1 MFSTYTMNYKG
12 EKDMAK
18 RIGYSL
24 LTFLIM
30 LIAIMLVSFSHAT
43 IASAAQAGATPKIYC
58 TYTDENGV
66 DVDGNKLTAGT
77 YEINFVAEGFE
88 KLSVVQLTA
97 TVSEGAAVNSID
109 SLLSDTS
116 SDLAS
121 MGTVNSD
128 GNLVFGFVPDTD
140 NNGMSVSGAVTLAT
154 VKMTFDSAC
163 DAANYIS
170 VSSNPNLTFVS
181 TDYSIEN
188 NDEYALVDTFDGYN
202 GALTLMKC
210 DVTPIISESACSIS
224 GKIVMAN
231 DILGSCSEFGVRGI
245 TVNVKNNDDIIASDV
260 TGDDGTYTL
269 SLPTG
274 EYSMTI
280 SGPTTVDRTVTLV
293 VSEDKVV
300 DPVGVIITDY
310 NHDGFVNG
318 VDLGNY
324 LVYHNKTDSDI
335 PEEMR
340 DLKVYFDLSN
350 DGFVNGVDLGI
361 YLNFHNKYA
370 NYDNVTLK

>member
-1 MFSTYTMNYKG
+1 
-12 EKDMAK
+12 MAK

-30 LIAIMLVSFSHAT
+30 LISIMLVSFSHAT

-77 YEINFVAEGFE
+77 YEINFVAEGFK

-140 NNGMSVSGAVTLAT
+140 NNGMSVSDAVTLAT

-188 NDEYALVDTFDGYN
+188 NEEYALVDTFDGYN

-210 DVTPIISESACSIS
+210 DVTPVISESACSIS

-231 DILGSCSEFGVRGI
+231 DILGSCSDVGVRGI
-245 TVNVKNNDDIIASDV
+245 TVNVKNNDNIIASDV

-335 PEEMR
+335 PEEMK

-370 NYDNVTLK
+370 NYDDVTLK

>member
-1 MFSTYTMNYKG
+1 
-12 EKDMAK
+12 MAK

-43 IASAAQAGATPKIYC
+43 IASAAQAEATPKIYC
-58 TYTDENGV
+58 TYTDESGD

-181 TDYSIEN
+181 TDYSLEN
-188 NDEYALVDTFDGYN
+188 NDEYALVDTFEGYN
-202 GALTLMKC
+202 GALTLMEC
-210 DVTPIISESACSIS
+210 DVTPS
-224 GKIVMAN
+224 MP
-231 DILGSCSEFGVRGI
+231 
-245 TVNVKNNDDIIASDV
+245 V
-260 TGDDGTYTL
+260 TGHSVSANLVVMTDSAGNTDNVPVYGEYTVDVYSDEARTNLVTSVKSQNVVRDENKFNTFVIDGLADGTY
-269 SLPTG
+269 
-274 EYSMTI
+274 YATI
-280 SGPTTVDRTVTLV
+280 SSDYAITRDDITIIVNGADISGQYIPIIACDYEHNRVIDAMDAV
-293 VSEDKVV
+293 VVYQQAASGGALYCDIDGNNVV
-300 DPVGVIITDY
+300 DAMDAVILYSIAANSLNYKSIT
-310 NHDGFVNG
+310 
-318 VDLGNY
+318 
-324 LVYHNKTDSDI
+324 I
-335 PEEMR
+335 E
-340 DLKVYFDLSN
+340 
-350 DGFVNGVDLGI
+350 
-361 YLNFHNKYA
+361 
-370 NYDNVTLK
+370 

>member
-1 MFSTYTMNYKG
+1 
-12 EKDMAK
+12 MAK

-210 DVTPIISESACSIS
+210 DVTPSMSSGHSVSANLVVMTDSTGNTNNVPVYGEYTVDVYSDEARTNLVTSVKSVMTSYESDKANMFVIDNLEDGIYYLSIS
-224 GKIVMAN
+224 FDYSIPRN
-231 DILGSCSEFGVRGI
+231 DI
-245 TVNVKNNDDIIASDV
+245 TVIV
-260 TGDDGTYTL
+260 DG
-269 SLPTG
+269 
-274 EYSMTI
+274 
-280 SGPTTVDRTVTLV
+280 
-293 VSEDKVV
+293 
-300 DPVGVIITDY
+300 
-310 NHDGFVNG
+310 N
-318 VDLGNY
+318 
-324 LVYHNKTDSDI
+324 
-335 PEEMR
+335 
-340 DLKVYFDLSN
+340 DLKGTFIPILACNFYIDEYISISDAVSIYNDVVAGGNDEIYNLNGDEYVSVTDAVIVYN
-350 DGFVNGVDLGI
+350 CVGEQTYNPI
-361 YLNFHNKYA
+361 IIK
-370 NYDNVTLK
+370 

>member
-1 MFSTYTMNYKG
+1 
-12 EKDMAK
+12 MAK

-188 NDEYALVDTFDGYN
+188 NDEYALVDTFDDYN
-202 GALTLMKC
+202 GALTLMEC
-210 DVTPIISESACSIS
+210 DVTPVISASACSIS

-245 TVNVKNNDDIIASDV
+245 TVNVKNNDNIIASAL

-280 SGPTTVDRTVTLV
+280 SGPTTVDRTVTLI

-318 VDLGNY
+318 TDLGMY
-324 LVYHNKTDSDI
+324 LVYHNKDDGDI
-335 PEEMR
+335 PEEMKE
-340 DLKVYFDLSN
+340 LKAYYDLSN
-350 DGFVNGVDLGI
+350 DGFVNGTDLGM
-361 YLNFHNKYA
+361 YLTFHN
-370 NYDNVTLK
+370 NGITYDNVTLK

>member
-1 MFSTYTMNYKG
+1 
-12 EKDMAK
+12 MAK

-43 IASAAQAGATPKIYC
+43 IASAAQAEATPKIYC
-58 TYTDENGV
+58 TYTDVNGV

-77 YEINFVAEGFE
+77 YKINFVAEGFE

-97 TVSEGAAVNSID
+97 TVSEGAVVNSID

-121 MGTVNSD
+121 MGTVNS
-128 GNLVFGFVPDTD
+128 GRNLVFGFVPDTD
-140 NNGMSVSGAVTLAT
+140 NNGMSVSSAVTLAT
-154 VKMTFDSAC
+154 VNMTFDSAC
-163 DAANYIS
+163 DAADYIS

-181 TDYSIEN
+181 TDYSLLN
-188 NDEYALVDTFDGYN
+188 NDEYALVDTFEGYN
-202 GALTLMKC
+202 GNLTLMEC
-210 DVTPIISESACSIS
+210 DVTPVIPASACSIS
-224 GKIVMAN
+224 GKIVMAD
-231 DILGSCSEFGVRGI
+231 DILGSCSETGVRGI
-245 TVNVKNNDDIIASDV
+245 TVNVKNNDNIIASDV

-280 SGPTTVDRTVTLV
+280 SGPTTVDRTVTLI

-300 DPVGVIITDY
+300 DSVGVIITDY

-318 VDLGNY
+318 VDLG
-324 LVYHNKTDSDI
+324 K
-335 PEEMR
+335 
-340 DLKVYFDLSN
+340 
-350 DGFVNGVDLGI
+350 
-361 YLNFHNKYA
+361 YLNFHNKPIT
-370 NYDNVTLK
+370 YDDVTLK

>member
-1 MFSTYTMNYKG
+1 
-12 EKDMAK
+12 MAK

-43 IASAAQAGATPKIYC
+43 IASAAQAEATPKIYC
-58 TYTDENGV
+58 TYTDVNGV

-77 YEINFVAEGFE
+77 YKINFVAEGFE

-121 MGTVNSD
+121 MGTVNS
-128 GNLVFGFVPDTD
+128 GRNLVFGFVPDTD
-140 NNGMSVSGAVTLAT
+140 NNGMSVSSAVTLAT
-154 VKMTFDSAC
+154 VEMKFDSAC
-163 DAANYIS
+163 DAAEYIS

-181 TDYSIEN
+181 TDYSLEN
-188 NDEYALVDTFDGYN
+188 NDEYALVDTFEGYN
-202 GALTLMKC
+202 GNLTLMKC
-210 DVTPIISESACSIS
+210 DVTPVIPASACSIS
-224 GKIVMAN
+224 GKIVIAN
-231 DILGSCSEFGVRGI
+231 DISGGCSQVGVRGI
-245 TVNVKNNDDIIASDV
+245 TVNVKYNDAIIASDT

-280 SGPTTVDRTVTLV
+280 SGPTTIDRTVTLV
-293 VSEDKVV
+293 VSEDKTL
-300 DPVGVIITDY
+300 DPVGIVIADY
-310 NHDGFVNG
+310 NRDGFVNG
-318 VDLGNY
+318 TDLGMY
-324 LVYHNKTDSDI
+324 LVYHNKADADI
-335 PEEMR
+335 PEE
-340 DLKVYFDLSN
+340 LKEYKVYYDLSD
-350 DGFVNGVDLGI
+350 DGFVNGTDLGI
-361 YLNFHNKYA
+361 YLNFHNKSIT
-370 NYDNVTLK
+370 YDDVTIK

>member
-1 MFSTYTMNYKG
+1 
-12 EKDMAK
+12 MAK

-77 YEINFVAEGFE
+77 YEIKFVAEGFE

-188 NDEYALVDTFDGYN
+188 NNEYALVDTFDGYN
-202 GALTLMKC
+202 GELTLMEC
-210 DVTPIISESACSIS
+210 DVTPSMSSGHSVSANLV
-224 GKIVMAN
+224 VMTDGTGN
-231 DILGSCSEFGVRGI
+231 TDNVPVYGEY
-245 TVNVKNNDDIIASDV
+245 TVDVYSDEARTNLVTSVKSQNVVLDENKFNTFVID
-260 TGDDGTYTL
+260 GLDDGTYYVTI
-269 SLPTG
+269 SSD
-274 EYSMTI
+274 YSMTRSDI
-280 SGPTTVDRTVTLV
+280 TIIVDGKDITGTAIPIVACDYDKNNAVDSLDAVTVYKQAAEGGSLYADL
-293 VSEDKVV
+293 DGNNVV
-300 DPVGVIITDY
+300 DSLDAIVVYVIASESIVYNPIT
-310 NHDGFVNG
+310 
-318 VDLGNY
+318 
-324 LVYHNKTDSDI
+324 I
-335 PEEMR
+335 Q
-340 DLKVYFDLSN
+340 
-350 DGFVNGVDLGI
+350 
-361 YLNFHNKYA
+361 
-370 NYDNVTLK
+370 

>member
-1 MFSTYTMNYKG
+1 
-12 EKDMAK
+12 MAK

-43 IASAAQAGATPKIYC
+43 IASAAQAEATPKIYC

-77 YEINFVAEGFE
+77 YEINFVAEGFK

-97 TVSEGAAVNSID
+97 VVSEGATVNSID

-140 NNGMSVSGAVTLAT
+140 NNGMSVSDAVTLAT

-202 GALTLMKC
+202 GELTLMEC
-210 DVTPIISESACSIS
+210 DVTPSMSSGHSVSANLV
-224 GKIVMAN
+224 VMTDSTGNTNNVPAYGEYTVDVYSDEARTN
-231 DILGSCSEFGVRGI
+231 LVTSVKSQNVVLGENKFNTFVI
-245 TVNVKNNDDIIASDV
+245 ENLA
-260 TGDDGTYTL
+260 DGTYYATV
-269 SLPTG
+269 SSDYAITRDDITIIVNG
-274 EYSMTI
+274 ADI
-280 SGPTTVDRTVTLV
+280 SGQYIPIIACDYEHNRVIDAMDAV
-293 VSEDKVV
+293 VVYQQAASGGALYCDIDGNNVV
-300 DPVGVIITDY
+300 DAMDAVILYSIAANSLNYKSIT
-310 NHDGFVNG
+310 
-318 VDLGNY
+318 
-324 LVYHNKTDSDI
+324 I
-335 PEEMR
+335 E
-340 DLKVYFDLSN
+340 
-350 DGFVNGVDLGI
+350 
-361 YLNFHNKYA
+361 
-370 NYDNVTLK
+370 

>member
-1 MFSTYTMNYKG
+1 
-12 EKDMAK
+12 MAK

-140 NNGMSVSGAVTLAT
+140 NNGMSASGAVTLAT

-163 DAANYIS
+163 DAADYIS

-202 GALTLMKC
+202 GALTLMEC
-210 DVTPIISESACSIS
+210 DVTPSMPSGHSVSANLV
-224 GKIVMAN
+224 VMTDGTGNTDNVPVYGEYTVYVYSDEARTN
-231 DILGSCSEFGVRGI
+231 LVTSVKSQNVVLGENKLNTFVIDGL
-245 TVNVKNNDDIIASDV
+245 A
-260 TGDDGTYTL
+260 DGTYYATV
-269 SLPTG
+269 SSDYAITRDDVTIVVNG
-274 EYSMTI
+274 ADI
-280 SGPTTVDRTVTLV
+280 SGQYIPIIACDFDGSGAVSALDLVPVYQEIAGSGGLHCDLDGSGAVSSLDLV
-293 VSEDKVV
+293 VVYSLIA
-300 DPVGVIITDY
+300 GGTNYSSITI
-310 NHDGFVNG
+310 
-318 VDLGNY
+318 
-324 LVYHNKTDSDI
+324 K
-335 PEEMR
+335 
-340 DLKVYFDLSN
+340 
-350 DGFVNGVDLGI
+350 
-361 YLNFHNKYA
+361 
-370 NYDNVTLK
+370 

>member
-1 MFSTYTMNYKG
+1 
-12 EKDMAK
+12 MAK

-30 LIAIMLVSFSHAT
+30 LISIMLVSFSHAT

-77 YEINFVAEGFE
+77 YKINFVAEGFE

-140 NNGMSVSGAVTLAT
+140 NNGMSVSDAVTLAT

-188 NDEYALVDTFDGYN
+188 NEEYALVDTFDGYN
-202 GALTLMKC
+202 GELTLMKC
-210 DVTPIISESACSIS
+210 DVTPSMSSGHSVSANLV
-224 GKIVMAN
+224 VMTDGAGN
-231 DILGSCSEFGVRGI
+231 TNNVPVYGEY
-245 TVNVKNNDDIIASDV
+245 TVDVYSDEARTNRVTSVKSQNVVLDENKFNTFVIDGLA
-260 TGDDGTYTL
+260 DGTY
-269 SLPTG
+269 
-274 EYSMTI
+274 YATI
-280 SGPTTVDRTVTLV
+280 SYDYA
-293 VSEDKVV
+293 
-300 DPVGVIITDY
+300 ITRD
-310 NHDGFVNG
+310 DITIVVNG
-318 VDLGNY
+318 ADISGQYIPIIACNFDNSNTRIDATDALTIYQEASKSVNSEQFCNLDGNTRVDATDALIVYAIAASTINY
-324 LVYHNKTDSDI
+324 GSITIK
-335 PEEMR
+335 
-340 DLKVYFDLSN
+340 
-350 DGFVNGVDLGI
+350 
-361 YLNFHNKYA
+361 
-370 NYDNVTLK
+370 